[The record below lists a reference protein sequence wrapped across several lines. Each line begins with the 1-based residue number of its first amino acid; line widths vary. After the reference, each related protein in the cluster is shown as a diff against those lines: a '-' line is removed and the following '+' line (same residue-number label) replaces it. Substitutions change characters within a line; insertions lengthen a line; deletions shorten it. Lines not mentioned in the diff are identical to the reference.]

1 MEIETKVFAPD
12 GGPVVRLDL
21 VANGTRITVAE
32 GIAHAVH
39 IWIVGA
45 DGSRIAQLT
54 IRDGPSGSEAG

>member
-21 VANGTRITVAE
+21 VANGTTITITE
-32 GIAHAVH
+32 GIAHAVT
-39 IWIVGA
+39 IWIVAA
-45 DGSRIAQLT
+45 DGARIAHFT